1 MMTSRSRQYGVA
13 LVAALILMTSIVFIL
28 GNIFYRH
35 QISVAQSTLTMHQN
49 QAYFLALSAES
60 WAKQLLDEDADES
73 AFDHY
78 NELWSQAIPAM
89 PVDGGLINGCISDMQ
104 SRFNLNSLVKYP
116 NESELMSD
124 INSGNNNHAT
134 VWNNILRFKEIPPD
148 QSRLETII
156 DWIDRDSTAIG
167 TSGAEQEIYES
178 MRPPRM
184 IADSQIVQP
193 SELAEVMGY
202 NLIEVQQL
210 MPVMTALPIVLKRT
224 KPDQIEPYAI
234 NINTASDELL
244 LAMGGDFDMIF
255 RDAVINN
262 RPFEQIQDFYDKL
275 AFELGYPEDN
285 IKQRWPEDLI
295 AIATQFFELYLE
307 VTLGEARIE
316 VRSIIMRR
324 FNADSVILSR
334 SMTTVPASTD
344 KNSAS
349 ALLGKMLGK
358 ESVDEVENNFDEE
371 QVVPAC
377 IMIGA

>member
-104 SRFNLNSLVKYP
+104 SRFNLNSLVKYT
-116 NESELMSD
+116 NATQLMSA
-124 INSGNNNHAT
+124 INSENNSHAT
-134 VWNNILRFKEIPPD
+134 VWNNILRLKEIPPD

-156 DWIDRDSTAIG
+156 DWIDKGSSTIG

-210 MPVMTALPIVLKRT
+210 MPLITALPIALKT
-224 KPDQIEPYAI
+224 KPNQIEPHAI
-234 NINTASDELL
+234 NINTAADELL

-262 RPFEQIQDFYDKL
+262 RPFEQIKDFYDKL

-349 ALLGKMLGK
+349 ALLGKILGK
-358 ESVDEVENNFDEE
+358 ESDDEAENNFDEE

>member
-60 WAKQLLDEDADES
+60 WAKQLLDEDSDES
-73 AFDHY
+73 SFDHY

-89 PVDGGLINGCISDMQ
+89 PVDGGLISGCISDMQ
-104 SRFNLNSLVKYP
+104 SRFNLNSLVKYT
-116 NESELMSD
+116 NASQLMSD
-124 INSGNNNHAT
+124 INSENNSHAT
-134 VWNNILRFKEIPPD
+134 VWNNILRFQEIPPD

-156 DWIDRDSTAIG
+156 DWIDKDSSTIG

-210 MPVMTALPIVLKRT
+210 MPVITALPVALKT
-224 KPDQIEPYAI
+224 KPNQVEPYAI
-234 NINTASDELL
+234 NINTAADELL
-244 LAMGGDFDMIF
+244 LAIGGDFDTIF
-255 RDAVINN
+255 KDAVINN

-324 FNADSVILSR
+324 FDADSVILSR
-334 SMTTVPASTD
+334 SMTTVPTSID

-349 ALLGKMLGK
+349 ALLGKLLGE
-358 ESVDEVENNFDEE
+358 ESDDETENNFDEK

>member
-13 LVAALILMTSIVFIL
+13 LVAALILMASIVFIL

-35 QISVAQSTLTMHQN
+35 QISVAQSTLIMHQN

-73 AFDHY
+73 AFDHN

-104 SRFNLNSLVKYP
+104 SRFNLNSLVKYT
-116 NESELMSD
+116 NATQLTSV
-124 INSGNNNHAT
+124 INSENNSHAT
-134 VWNNILRFKEIPPD
+134 VWNNILRLKEIPPD

-156 DWIDRDSTAIG
+156 DWIDKDSSTIG

-210 MPVMTALPIVLKRT
+210 MPLITALPVALKT
-224 KPDQIEPYAI
+224 KPNQIEPYAI
-234 NINTASDELL
+234 NINTAADELL

-255 RDAVINN
+255 KDVVINN
-262 RPFEQIQDFYDKL
+262 RPFEQIKDFYDKL
-275 AFELGYPEDN
+275 AFELGYLEDN

-334 SMTTVPASTD
+334 SMTTVPASID

-358 ESVDEVENNFDEE
+358 ESDEAENNFDEE

-377 IMIGA
+377 ITIGA

>member
-13 LVAALILMTSIVFIL
+13 LVAALILMASIVFVL

-35 QISVAQSTLTMHQN
+35 QISVAQSTLIMHQN

-73 AFDHY
+73 AFDHN

-104 SRFNLNSLVKYP
+104 SRFNLNSLVKYT
-116 NESELMSD
+116 NATQLTSV
-124 INSGNNNHAT
+124 INSENNSHAT
-134 VWNNILRFKEIPPD
+134 VWNNILRLKEIPPD

-156 DWIDRDSTAIG
+156 DWIDKDSSTIG

-210 MPVMTALPIVLKRT
+210 MPLITALPVALKT
-224 KPDQIEPYAI
+224 KPNQIEPYAI
-234 NINTASDELL
+234 NINTAADELL
-244 LAMGGDFDMIF
+244 LAMGGDFDMTF
-255 RDAVINN
+255 KDVVINN

-334 SMTTVPASTD
+334 SMTTVPASID

-358 ESVDEVENNFDEE
+358 ESDDEAENNFDEE

-377 IMIGA
+377 ITIGA

>member
-73 AFDHY
+73 VFDHN

-104 SRFNLNSLVKYP
+104 SRFNLNSLVKYT
-116 NESELMSD
+116 NSTQLMSV
-124 INSGNNNHAT
+124 INSENNNYAT
-134 VWNNILRFKEIPPD
+134 VWNNILRLKEIPPD

-156 DWIDRDSTAIG
+156 DWIDKDSSTIG

-210 MPVMTALPIVLKRT
+210 MPLITALPIALKT
-224 KPDQIEPYAI
+224 KPNQIEPYAI
-234 NINTASDELL
+234 NINTAADELL

-255 RDAVINN
+255 KDAVINN

-334 SMTTVPASTD
+334 SMTTVPASID

-349 ALLGKMLGK
+349 ALLGKMFGE
-358 ESVDEVENNFDEE
+358 ESDDEAENNFDEE